1 MGRARARV
9 WVFGRLDPFNL
20 FTLKKK
26 HRHVA
31 RTGSVCWRKMETLS
45 YKKRG
50 RIELWSPST
59 TSTFESPPY
68 TAWSARE

>member
-1 MGRARARV
+1 
-9 WVFGRLDPFNL
+9 
-20 FTLKKK
+20 
-26 HRHVA
+26 
-31 RTGSVCWRKMETLS
+31 METLS